1 MIPPMAARF
10 EAVYTDD
17 QRDAIAHAYE
27 DRRIRPARRVVEL
40 AAAGELE
47 INDRTLEPFTCSQNT
62 VRDFAAKLRKR
73 RAGEISSQLAKAAP
87 RDAIESLRRRL
98 VNAADAE
105 LAAIEKRQKNGKSVP
120 GEELRQ
126 VARAV
131 REIAAIPGPND
142 ARPAAPGARV
152 NGERDGAET
161 KAGQGLAGKILHAH
175 RTATAGADT
184 AHNASPH
191 ADGDGEH
198 GDREDAAQ
206 HAAQHADQS
215 GVYTQEDGSRGLGVR
230 VLADAVGVELR

>member
-1 MIPPMAARF
+1 MIRAMPVRF

-17 QRDAIAHAYE
+17 QRDAIAYAYE

-47 INDRTLEPFTCSQNT
+47 INGRTLEPFTCSQNT

-73 RAGEISSQLAKAAP
+73 RAGEKSSELAKAAP
-87 RDAIESLRRRL
+87 RDAIEALRRRL

-105 LAAIEKRQKNGKSVP
+105 LAAMEKRQKNGKSVP

-131 REIAAIPGPND
+131 REIAAIPGPSD

-152 NGERDGAET
+152 NGARDGAET
-161 KAGQGLAGKILHAH
+161 KSGQGLAGKILGAH
-175 RTATAGADT
+175 RAATAGADT
-184 AHNASPH
+184 AHDAPPQTDDS
-191 ADGDGEH
+191 GEH
-198 GDREDAAQ
+198 AGSSTTE
-206 HAAQHADQS
+206 HAAQHGLAS
-215 GVYTQEDGSRGLGVR
+215 HLASHSRLDR
-230 VLADAVGVELR
+230 A